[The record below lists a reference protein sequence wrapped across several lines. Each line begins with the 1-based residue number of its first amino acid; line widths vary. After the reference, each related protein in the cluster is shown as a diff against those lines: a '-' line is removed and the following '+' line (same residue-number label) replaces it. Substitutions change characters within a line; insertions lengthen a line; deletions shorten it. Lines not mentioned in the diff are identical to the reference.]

1 MLRLWPSSLWVV
13 REAVTTQRAKVAAV
27 SQVSGLL
34 ALTCSFAQFAS
45 TTVFTANKDLR
56 MLFLS
61 LSLGCLPLCFYHV
74 LGLSGATSVIGLQPS
89 ALVGLRLHLCH
100 SMAGSGLSPDMMP
113 HEFSF
118 HWPRCYKG
126 AKDSY
131 FRQIIARYNIAKDF
145 LFEMS

>member
-1 MLRLWPSSLWVV
+1 MKLSRPKEPRWLQSLKFPDCSLSLARSLNLLQQPSSLPIKTF
-13 REAVTTQRAKVAAV
+13 E
-27 SQVSGLL
+27 
-34 ALTCSFAQFAS
+34 CSFS
-45 TTVFTANKDLR
+45 
-56 MLFLS
+56 LS

-74 LGLSGATSVIGLQPS
+74 LGLAGATSVIGLQPS